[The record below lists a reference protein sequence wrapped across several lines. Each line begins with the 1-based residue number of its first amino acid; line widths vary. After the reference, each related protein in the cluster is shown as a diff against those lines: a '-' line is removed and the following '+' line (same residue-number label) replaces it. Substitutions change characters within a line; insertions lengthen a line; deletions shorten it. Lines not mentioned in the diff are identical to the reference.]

1 MSLDPMEFPNTQI
14 HLKDIATID
23 DIQFEP
29 LEDNYRRVLLYFNLF
44 FFGIPCIATLILLLF
59 IEVHFYYIA
68 LIILG
73 GLLLLA
79 TLSIALINK
88 SFRVKGLA
96 IRNKDIIY
104 KSGLI
109 FKKITT
115 IPFNRVQHV
124 EINQGPIE
132 KRFGLSTLEVFTAG
146 GVASDLK
153 VPGLKYHTAQQLRA
167 FIIQKTLNDEEE

>member
-1 MSLDPMEFPNTQI
+1 MEFPNTQI
-14 HLKDIATID
+14 HLRDIATID

-29 LEDNYRRVLLYFNLF
+29 LEDNYRKVQLYFNLF
-44 FFGIPCIATLILLLF
+44 FFGIPFLATLFLLGF
-59 IEVHFYYIA
+59 VEARYYYV
-68 LIILG
+68 LMIILG

-79 TLSIALINK
+79 SLSIALINK
-88 SFRVKGLA
+88 SFKVKGLA

-132 KRFGLSTLEVFTAG
+132 KRFNLSTLEVFTAG

-153 VPGLKYHTAQQLRA
+153 VPGLKYTTAQQLRA